1 MKVDLHTH
9 TCYSHDNFTPMEKTI
24 EAIKKSGV
32 DCVAVTDHNEVD
44 GAFKMQ
50 KIAPF
55 RVIIGEEIKTADG
68 EIIGLF
74 LKERIPPK
82 LSSRETIRRIKA
94 QGGLV
99 YLPHPFC
106 FLMGAKL
113 KNRLVWQYVRE
124 GLIDIVEVY
133 NAAAIFL
140 MSFKMVHELLTE
152 STAGK
157 AASTDGHTPESF
169 VGACVEMEDFDGPQ
183 DFLTKLKAGRLV
195 MKPGYLYSTFK
206 LIYNYLIRTKLLHAP
221 HGAALGAKWE
231 KKLASQR

>member
-1 MKVDLHTH
+1 MRVDLHTH
-9 TCYSHDNFTPMEKTI
+9 TCYSFDTFTPMEKTI
-24 EAIKKSGV
+24 EAIQKSGV
-32 DCVAVTDHNEVD
+32 DCVAVTDHNEID

-55 RVIIGEEIKTADG
+55 KVIVGEEIRTADG

-74 LKERIPPK
+74 LKEKIPPK
-82 LSSRETIRRIKA
+82 LSALETIRRIKA

-113 KNRLVWQYVRE
+113 KNHLVWQYVRE

-140 MSFKMVHELLTE
+140 MSFKTIHDLMAGTKL
-152 STAGK
+152 GK
-157 AASTDGHTPESF
+157 AASTDGHTPEEF
-169 VGACVEMEDFDGPQ
+169 VGACVDMADFDGPQ
-183 DFLTKLKAGRLV
+183 DFLAKLKAGRLV
-195 MKPGYLYSTFK
+195 MKPGFLYSTFK
-206 LIYNYLIRTKLLHAP
+206 LIYNYLIRTKLLRLP
-221 HGAALGAKWE
+221 HGAELEAKWE
-231 KKLASQR
+231 KKLAS